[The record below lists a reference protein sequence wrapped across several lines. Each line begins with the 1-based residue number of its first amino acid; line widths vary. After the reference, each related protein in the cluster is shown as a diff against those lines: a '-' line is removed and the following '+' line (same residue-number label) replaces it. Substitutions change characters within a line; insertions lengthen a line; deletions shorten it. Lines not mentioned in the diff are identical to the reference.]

1 MPDQDVRL
9 QHLKVWLDE
18 QLAILFADQGWGAV
32 PPATLTAASSDASFR
47 RYFRWEGEGRSFVVM
62 DAPPPQENCKPFV
75 DIAFLLAKSGINVP
89 KIYAEDLERG
99 FLLLN
104 DLGNETYLDVI
115 DGENADVLFSDALK
129 ALLAF
134 QQLPMVAPLPS
145 YDVALLRRELEL
157 FPEWYVKRELGI
169 EFDAAQQ
176 QQWQAVS
183 DLLIDSDLA
192 QPKVLVHRDY
202 MPRNLML
209 SEPNP
214 GVLDFQDA
222 VYGPVTYDV
231 TCLFKDAL
239 QALLA
244 FQQLPM
250 VAPLPSY
257 DVALLRREL
266 ELFPEW
272 YVKRELG
279 IELDAAQ
286 QVLWQQVSD
295 LLIDSALAQPK
306 VLVHRDYMPR
316 NLMISE
322 PNPGVLDF
330 QDAVYGPVTYDVTCL
345 FKDAFLSWPEERVRG
360 WLDSYWQQASALNI
374 PVQPDFEDFL
384 RASDLMGV
392 QRHLKVIGIFARICH
407 RDGKPRYLADVPRFF
422 AYIDAVIARRPELA
436 ELDVLLASL
445 RAGVKA

>member
-9 QHLKVWLDE
+9 QHLKVWLDD
-18 QLAILFADQGWGAV
+18 QLAILFAAQGWGSV

-47 RYFRWEGEGRSFVVM
+47 RYFRWEGEGKSFIVM

-75 DIAFLLAKSGINVP
+75 DIVFLLATSGINVP
-89 KIYAEDLERG
+89 QIYAEDLERG

-104 DLGNETYLDVI
+104 DLGNKTYLDVI
-115 DGENADVLFSDALK
+115 NSANADDLF
-129 ALLAF
+129 
-134 QQLPMVAPLPS
+134 
-145 YDVALLRRELEL
+145 
-157 FPEWYVKRELGI
+157 
-169 EFDAAQQ
+169 
-176 QQWQAVS
+176 
-183 DLLIDSDLA
+183 
-192 QPKVLVHRDY
+192 
-202 MPRNLML
+202 N
-209 SEPNP
+209 
-214 GVLDFQDA
+214 
-222 VYGPVTYDV
+222 
-231 TCLFKDAL
+231 DAL

-266 ELFPEW
+266 ELFPDW
-272 YVKRELG
+272 YVKHELG
-279 IELDAAQ
+279 IEFDAAQ
-286 QVLWQQVSD
+286 KMLWQNVTD

-316 NLMISE
+316 NLMFSK

-360 WLDSYWQQASALNI
+360 WLEQYWQQAGALDI

-422 AYIDAVIARRPELA
+422 AYIEAVIARRPELA
-436 ELDVLLASL
+436 ELDVLLLSL
-445 RAGVKA
+445 RAGVNA

>member
-18 QLAILFADQGWGAV
+18 QLAALFAEQGWGAV

-62 DAPPPQENCKPFV
+62 DAPPPQENCKPFL

-104 DLGNETYLDVI
+104 DLGNKTYLDVI
-115 DGENADVLFSDALK
+115 DSENADDLFKDALQ

-169 EFDAAQQ
+169 EFDSAQQ
-176 QQWQAVS
+176 MLWQNVTE
-183 DLLIDSDLA
+183 LLIDSALA

-231 TCLFKDAL
+231 TCLFKDA
-239 QALLA
+239 
-244 FQQLPM
+244 
-250 VAPLPSY
+250 
-257 DVALLRREL
+257 
-266 ELFPEW
+266 
-272 YVKRELG
+272 
-279 IELDAAQ
+279 
-286 QVLWQQVSD
+286 
-295 LLIDSALAQPK
+295 
-306 VLVHRDYMPR
+306 
-316 NLMISE
+316 
-322 PNPGVLDF
+322 
-330 QDAVYGPVTYDVTCL
+330 
-345 FKDAFLSWPEERVRG
+345 FLSWPEERVRG
-360 WLDSYWQQASALNI
+360 WLEAYWQQAGDLGI

-407 RDGKPRYLADVPRFF
+407 RDGKPRYLGDVPRFF

-436 ELDVLLASL
+436 ELDVLLMSL
-445 RAGVKA
+445 RAGANA

>member
-18 QLAILFADQGWGAV
+18 QLAALFAEQGWGAV
-32 PPATLTAASSDASFR
+32 PPATLIAASSDASFR

-89 KIYAEDLERG
+89 EIYAEDLERG

-104 DLGNETYLDVI
+104 DLGNKTYLDVI
-115 DGENADVLFSDALK
+115 DSENADDLFKDALQ

-157 FPEWYVKRELGI
+157 FPEWYVKRELGV
-169 EFDAAQQ
+169 EFDSAQQ
-176 QQWQAVS
+176 MLWQNVTE
-183 DLLIDSDLA
+183 LLIDSALA

-231 TCLFKDAL
+231 TCLFKDA
-239 QALLA
+239 
-244 FQQLPM
+244 
-250 VAPLPSY
+250 
-257 DVALLRREL
+257 
-266 ELFPEW
+266 
-272 YVKRELG
+272 
-279 IELDAAQ
+279 
-286 QVLWQQVSD
+286 
-295 LLIDSALAQPK
+295 
-306 VLVHRDYMPR
+306 
-316 NLMISE
+316 
-322 PNPGVLDF
+322 
-330 QDAVYGPVTYDVTCL
+330 
-345 FKDAFLSWPEERVRG
+345 FLSWPEERVRG
-360 WLDSYWQQASALNI
+360 WLEAYWQQAGDLGI

-407 RDGKPRYLADVPRFF
+407 RDGKPRYLGDVPRFF

-436 ELDVLLASL
+436 ELDVLLMSL
-445 RAGVKA
+445 RAGANA

>member
-47 RYFRWEGEGRSFVVM
+47 RYFRWEGAGRSFVVM

-104 DLGNETYLDVI
+104 DLGNKTYLDVI
-115 DGENADVLFSDALK
+115 NGENADALFS
-129 ALLAF
+129 
-134 QQLPMVAPLPS
+134 
-145 YDVALLRRELEL
+145 
-157 FPEWYVKRELGI
+157 
-169 EFDAAQQ
+169 
-176 QQWQAVS
+176 
-183 DLLIDSDLA
+183 
-192 QPKVLVHRDY
+192 
-202 MPRNLML
+202 
-209 SEPNP
+209 
-214 GVLDFQDA
+214 
-222 VYGPVTYDV
+222 
-231 TCLFKDAL
+231 DAL

-279 IELDAAQ
+279 VEFDSIQ
-286 QVLWQQVSD
+286 QQQWQHVSD

-316 NLMISE
+316 NLMLSQ

-360 WLDSYWQQASALNI
+360 WLESYWQQASALNI

-422 AYIDAVIARRPELA
+422 SYIEAVIARRPELT
-436 ELDVLLASL
+436 ELQALFTSL
-445 RAGVKA
+445 RGGATA

>member
-18 QLAILFADQGWGAV
+18 QLATLFADQGWGAV

-104 DLGNETYLDVI
+104 DLGNKTYLDVI
-115 DGENADVLFSDALK
+115 DGENADALFDEALQ

-169 EFDAAQQ
+169 EFDAVQQ
-176 QQWQAVS
+176 QQWQHIS
-183 DLLIDSDLA
+183 DLLIDSALA

-231 TCLFKDAL
+231 TCLFKDA
-239 QALLA
+239 
-244 FQQLPM
+244 
-250 VAPLPSY
+250 
-257 DVALLRREL
+257 
-266 ELFPEW
+266 
-272 YVKRELG
+272 
-279 IELDAAQ
+279 
-286 QVLWQQVSD
+286 
-295 LLIDSALAQPK
+295 
-306 VLVHRDYMPR
+306 
-316 NLMISE
+316 
-322 PNPGVLDF
+322 
-330 QDAVYGPVTYDVTCL
+330 
-345 FKDAFLSWPEERVRG
+345 FLSWPEERVRG
-360 WLDSYWQQASALNI
+360 WLENYWQQASALNI

-422 AYIDAVIARRPELA
+422 SYIEAVIARRPELA
-436 ELDVLLASL
+436 ELQALFTSL
-445 RAGVKA
+445 RGGATA

>member
-18 QLAILFADQGWGAV
+18 QLATLFAEQGWGAV

-47 RYFRWEGEGRSFVVM
+47 RYFRWEGDGKSFIVM

-104 DLGNETYLDVI
+104 DLGNKTYLDVI
-115 DGENADVLFSDALK
+115 DSENADDLFNDALQ

-145 YDVALLRRELEL
+145 YGVALLRRELEL

-176 QQWQAVS
+176 VLWQQVTE
-183 DLLIDSDLA
+183 LLIDSALA

-231 TCLFKDAL
+231 TCLFKDA
-239 QALLA
+239 
-244 FQQLPM
+244 
-250 VAPLPSY
+250 
-257 DVALLRREL
+257 
-266 ELFPEW
+266 
-272 YVKRELG
+272 
-279 IELDAAQ
+279 
-286 QVLWQQVSD
+286 
-295 LLIDSALAQPK
+295 
-306 VLVHRDYMPR
+306 
-316 NLMISE
+316 
-322 PNPGVLDF
+322 
-330 QDAVYGPVTYDVTCL
+330 
-345 FKDAFLSWPEERVRG
+345 FLSWPEERVSG
-360 WLDSYWQQASALNI
+360 WLESYWQQAVALGI
-374 PVQPDFEDFL
+374 PVQPEFEDFL

-422 AYIDAVIARRPELA
+422 AYIDAVVARRPELA

>member
-18 QLAILFADQGWGAV
+18 QLAKLFAEQGWGTV

-47 RYFRWEGEGRSFVVM
+47 RYFRWEGDGRSFVVM

-104 DLGNETYLDVI
+104 DLGNKTYLDVI
-115 DGENADVLFSDALK
+115 DGENADALFHDALQ

-157 FPEWYVKRELGI
+157 FPEWYVKHELGV

-176 QQWQAVS
+176 QQWQHIS
-183 DLLIDSDLA
+183 ELLIESALA

-231 TCLFKDAL
+231 TCLFKDA
-239 QALLA
+239 
-244 FQQLPM
+244 
-250 VAPLPSY
+250 
-257 DVALLRREL
+257 
-266 ELFPEW
+266 
-272 YVKRELG
+272 
-279 IELDAAQ
+279 
-286 QVLWQQVSD
+286 
-295 LLIDSALAQPK
+295 
-306 VLVHRDYMPR
+306 
-316 NLMISE
+316 
-322 PNPGVLDF
+322 
-330 QDAVYGPVTYDVTCL
+330 
-345 FKDAFLSWPEERVRG
+345 FLSWPEERVRG
-360 WLDSYWQQASALNI
+360 WLESYWQQASALDI
-374 PVQPDFEDFL
+374 PVQADFEEFL

-422 AYIDAVIARRPELA
+422 TYIEAVIARRPELA
-436 ELDVLLASL
+436 ELQALFSSL
-445 RAGVKA
+445 RAGATA

>member
-18 QLAILFADQGWGAV
+18 QLAILFAEQNWGGV

-47 RYFRWEGEGRSFVVM
+47 RYFRWEGGDRSFIVM

-104 DLGNETYLDVI
+104 DLGNKTYLDVI
-115 DGENADVLFSDALK
+115 DSENADDLFSDALQ

-157 FPEWYVKRELGI
+157 FPEWYVKRELGV
-169 EFDAAQQ
+169 EFDSAQQ
-176 QQWQAVS
+176 ALWQQVS
-183 DLLIDSDLA
+183 DLLIDSALA

-231 TCLFKDAL
+231 TCLFKDA
-239 QALLA
+239 
-244 FQQLPM
+244 
-250 VAPLPSY
+250 
-257 DVALLRREL
+257 
-266 ELFPEW
+266 
-272 YVKRELG
+272 
-279 IELDAAQ
+279 
-286 QVLWQQVSD
+286 
-295 LLIDSALAQPK
+295 
-306 VLVHRDYMPR
+306 
-316 NLMISE
+316 
-322 PNPGVLDF
+322 
-330 QDAVYGPVTYDVTCL
+330 
-345 FKDAFLSWPEERVRG
+345 FLSWPEERVRG
-360 WLDSYWQQASALNI
+360 WLEHYWQQAGALGI
-374 PVQPDFEDFL
+374 PVQPDLEDFL

-407 RDGKPRYLADVPRFF
+407 RDGKPRYLGDVPRFY
-422 AYIDAVIARRPELA
+422 AYIEAVVARRPELSGLA
-436 ELDVLLASL
+436 ELLGSL
-445 RAGVKA
+445 RAGASA

>member
-1 MPDQDVRL
+1 MPDQDIRL

-18 QLAILFADQGWGAV
+18 QLAILFAQHGWGAV

-47 RYFRWEGEGRSFVVM
+47 RYFRWEGAGQSLIVM

-104 DLGNETYLDVI
+104 DLGNQTYLDVI
-115 DGENADVLFSDALK
+115 DSENADNLFNDALQ

-145 YDVALLRRELEL
+145 YDVALLRRELQL
-157 FPEWYVKRELGI
+157 FPEWYVKHELGV

-176 QQWQAVS
+176 VLWQQVS
-183 DLLIDSDLA
+183 DLLIDSALA

-231 TCLFKDAL
+231 TCLFKDA
-239 QALLA
+239 
-244 FQQLPM
+244 
-250 VAPLPSY
+250 
-257 DVALLRREL
+257 
-266 ELFPEW
+266 
-272 YVKRELG
+272 
-279 IELDAAQ
+279 
-286 QVLWQQVSD
+286 
-295 LLIDSALAQPK
+295 
-306 VLVHRDYMPR
+306 
-316 NLMISE
+316 
-322 PNPGVLDF
+322 
-330 QDAVYGPVTYDVTCL
+330 
-345 FKDAFLSWPEERVRG
+345 FLSWPEERVRG
-360 WLDSYWQQASALNI
+360 WLENYWQQAAALDI

-407 RDGKPRYLADVPRFF
+407 RDGKPRYLGDVPRFF

-436 ELDVLLASL
+436 GLDVLLASL
-445 RAGVKA
+445 RAGVTA

>member
-18 QLAILFADQGWGAV
+18 QLANLFAQQGWGTV

-104 DLGNETYLDVI
+104 DLGNKTYLDVI
-115 DGENADVLFSDALK
+115 DGENADALFDDALQ

-157 FPEWYVKRELGI
+157 FPEWYVKRELGV

-176 QQWQAVS
+176 QQWQQIS
-183 DLLIDSDLA
+183 DLLIDSALA

-231 TCLFKDAL
+231 TCLFKDA
-239 QALLA
+239 
-244 FQQLPM
+244 
-250 VAPLPSY
+250 
-257 DVALLRREL
+257 
-266 ELFPEW
+266 
-272 YVKRELG
+272 
-279 IELDAAQ
+279 
-286 QVLWQQVSD
+286 
-295 LLIDSALAQPK
+295 
-306 VLVHRDYMPR
+306 
-316 NLMISE
+316 
-322 PNPGVLDF
+322 
-330 QDAVYGPVTYDVTCL
+330 
-345 FKDAFLSWPEERVRG
+345 FLSWPEARVHG
-360 WLDSYWQQASALNI
+360 WLEKYWQQALALNI
-374 PVQPDFEDFL
+374 PVQADFDDFL

-422 AYIDAVIARRPELA
+422 SYIEAVIARRPELA
-436 ELDVLLASL
+436 ELQALFSSL
-445 RAGVKA
+445 RAGATA

>member
-18 QLAILFADQGWGAV
+18 QLANLFADQGWGAV

-89 KIYAEDLERG
+89 KIYAEDLDRG

-104 DLGNETYLDVI
+104 DLGNKTYLDVI
-115 DGENADVLFSDALK
+115 DGENADALFD
-129 ALLAF
+129 
-134 QQLPMVAPLPS
+134 
-145 YDVALLRRELEL
+145 
-157 FPEWYVKRELGI
+157 
-169 EFDAAQQ
+169 
-176 QQWQAVS
+176 
-183 DLLIDSDLA
+183 
-192 QPKVLVHRDY
+192 
-202 MPRNLML
+202 
-209 SEPNP
+209 
-214 GVLDFQDA
+214 
-222 VYGPVTYDV
+222 
-231 TCLFKDAL
+231 DAL

-279 IELDAAQ
+279 VEFDSTQ
-286 QVLWQQVSD
+286 QQQWQQVSD

-360 WLDSYWQQASALNI
+360 WLESYWQQASALNI

-422 AYIDAVIARRPELA
+422 SYIEAVIARRPELA
-436 ELDVLLASL
+436 ELQTLFTSL
-445 RAGVKA
+445 RGGATA

>member
-1 MPDQDVRL
+1 
-9 QHLKVWLDE
+9 
-18 QLAILFADQGWGAV
+18 
-32 PPATLTAASSDASFR
+32 
-47 RYFRWEGEGRSFVVM
+47 M

-104 DLGNETYLDVI
+104 DLGNQTYLDVI
-115 DGENADVLFSDALK
+115 DSENADDLFKDALQ

-169 EFDAAQQ
+169 EFDSAQQ
-176 QQWQAVS
+176 MLWQNVT
-183 DLLIDSDLA
+183 DLLIDSALA

-231 TCLFKDAL
+231 TCLFKDA
-239 QALLA
+239 
-244 FQQLPM
+244 
-250 VAPLPSY
+250 
-257 DVALLRREL
+257 
-266 ELFPEW
+266 
-272 YVKRELG
+272 
-279 IELDAAQ
+279 
-286 QVLWQQVSD
+286 
-295 LLIDSALAQPK
+295 
-306 VLVHRDYMPR
+306 
-316 NLMISE
+316 
-322 PNPGVLDF
+322 
-330 QDAVYGPVTYDVTCL
+330 
-345 FKDAFLSWPEERVRG
+345 FLSWPEERVYG
-360 WLDSYWQQASALNI
+360 WLENYWQQAGALGI
-374 PVQPDFEDFL
+374 PVQPDFDDFL

-422 AYIDAVIARRPELA
+422 AYIEAVIARRPELA
-436 ELDVLLASL
+436 ELDVLLLSL
-445 RAGVKA
+445 RAGANA

>member
-18 QLAILFADQGWGAV
+18 QLANLYTEQGWGAV

-47 RYFRWEGEGRSFVVM
+47 RYFRWEGAGKSFIVM

-104 DLGNETYLDVI
+104 DLGNKTYLDVI
-115 DGENADVLFSDALK
+115 DSENADDLFTDALQ

-176 QQWQAVS
+176 VLWQQVS
-183 DLLIDSDLA
+183 DLLIDSALA

-231 TCLFKDAL
+231 TCLFKDA
-239 QALLA
+239 
-244 FQQLPM
+244 
-250 VAPLPSY
+250 
-257 DVALLRREL
+257 
-266 ELFPEW
+266 
-272 YVKRELG
+272 
-279 IELDAAQ
+279 
-286 QVLWQQVSD
+286 
-295 LLIDSALAQPK
+295 
-306 VLVHRDYMPR
+306 
-316 NLMISE
+316 
-322 PNPGVLDF
+322 
-330 QDAVYGPVTYDVTCL
+330 
-345 FKDAFLSWPEERVRG
+345 FLSWPEERVHG
-360 WLDSYWQQASALNI
+360 WLGSYWQQARALDI

-407 RDGKPRYLADVPRFF
+407 RDGKPRYLSDVPRFF